1 MFKMVYK
8 TVACLIFNW
17 RDIIGQMFQISDH
30 LADGESIIINYELA
44 DTKDQSLNQ
53 HVHLTTETYLVGIAD
68 SPDSPDDEEMVSYL
82 RQIQVNHYAPYYTLY

>member
-30 LADGESIIINYELA
+30 LADGESIIVNYELA

-68 SPDSPDDEEMVSYL
+68 SPDDEEMVSYL
-82 RQIQVNHYAPYYTLY
+82 RHIQVNHYAPYYTLY